1 MFVDFLNFDL
11 MKNNME
17 ALNNERLAK
26 IWHSGNVKLQ
36 TAVSHK
42 ASWCGYRRFES
53 LSNCTSTRRK
63 YYVYFWGTQTFHP
76 LTFTMKLVSVQIPQ
90 DRTGMKRRVNLL
102 PRASLLKTKLSLF
115 LMAPTYK
122 LYHVVVCKTNRIL
135 IGSQFRHIVRCNLKK
150 VTHYFCAS
158 RSSIV
163 SFYAKIKLSTLWC
176 LITQCYS

>member
-1 MFVDFLNFDL
+1 

-17 ALNNERLAK
+17 ALNNERLPK
-26 IWHSGNVKLQ
+26 IWHPGNVKLQ
-36 TAVSHK
+36 TCNCKLQSRIKRPSAGTDDLK
-42 ASWCGYRRFES
+42 AYPTVLLHGG
-53 LSNCTSTRRK
+53 STTCI
-63 YYVYFWGTQTFHP
+63 FSGTQTSHP
-76 LTFTMKLVSVQIPQ
+76 LTFTIKLVSVQIPQ
-90 DRTGMKRRVNLL
+90 DRTGMKRRENLL

-135 IGSQFRHIVRCNLKK
+135 IGSQFRHLVRCNLKK
-150 VTHYFCAS
+150 VTHYFCTS